1 MKKYRYRYQHEHLDF
16 VKIKVSFRDIVLK
29 ALFYIFVAV
38 FGTVI
43 YYIIFSLFF
52 DTPEERGLKREKELL
67 EKENKQLQAR
77 YQQIEN
83 IMWELDLRDKEIYR
97 TIFHAD
103 PTFMKGPGDL
113 NTYDDYNIIDNDTLT
128 NETVLKMRHLQE
140 RAKGVSYLFDE
151 LERHLEEKSTSD
163 LLAIPLMQPVEN
175 ENLIRIGASYG
186 KRMHPYYKLLKEHT
200 GTDFIA
206 GVGADVFATANG
218 KVSAILSQRSYGLK
232 VEIDHGNGYTTVY
245 THLSNVLV
253 KQGQTV
259 KRGQV
264 IAKVGGNTG
273 MSVAPHLHYE
283 VLKHGQFMDPLHYF
297 FIGLMPEEYEHLIR
311 LSTSSGQS
319 LD

>member
-16 VKIKVSFRDIVLK
+16 VKIKVSFRDILLK
-29 ALFYIFVAV
+29 ALFYIFVIA
-38 FGTVI
+38 FGTVV
-43 YYIIFSLFF
+43 YYIVFSLLF

-67 EKENKQLQAR
+67 EKENTQLHAR

-83 IMWELDLRDKEIYR
+83 IMRELDLRDKEIYR
-97 TIFHAD
+97 AIFHAD
-103 PTFMKGPGDL
+103 PTFLGGSGDL
-113 NTYDDYNIIDNDTLT
+113 NAYDDYNVIDNDALT
-128 NETVLKMRHLQE
+128 GETVLKMQHLRK
-140 RAKGVSYLFDE
+140 RAMGVSFLFDE
-151 LERHLEEKSTSD
+151 LERHLEEKSTGD

-206 GVGADVFATANG
+206 GTGTDVFATANG
-218 KVSAILSQRSYGLK
+218 KVSAVLSQLSYGRK

-245 THLSNVLV
+245 AHLSNVLV

-264 IAKVGGNTG
+264 IAKVGSTG
-273 MSVAPHLHYE
+273 VSVAPHLHYE
-283 VLKHGQFMDPLHYF
+283 VLKHGPFMDPLHYF
-297 FIGLMPEEYEHLIR
+297 FIGLMPEEYEYLIQ